1 MREERTPPEPAAVA
15 TATAPVALRARGIH
29 KSFPGVRALSDVG
42 FDVRAGEVHG
52 IVGQNAA
59 GKSTLVKIL
68 TGACDADA
76 GTVEAF
82 GRELS
87 RGDPRASRRAGIAAI
102 YQEPAIVP
110 ELSAAAN
117 VFLGRTPR
125 RGPFVSRSA
134 ARRAFA
140 ELAARVGPPLDPD
153 ARAGSL
159 SVANQQV
166 LEIMRALAADHEILI
181 MDEPTSALGPEERDR
196 LYATIRG
203 LRAAGVATVYVS
215 HALDEVLALCDRV
228 SVMRDGE
235 LVATEAAER
244 WTKDRLVNAMLGR
257 ALLKPPPEPRTTAA
271 EEVLRVE
278 RLSVPGAPEEIS
290 FRLRRGEIVG
300 LAGLV
305 GSGRTSLLRALA
317 GADSCAVGR
326 LVVRGR
332 ERPWPRS
339 VRSALRSGI
348 ALAPEERSQGLV
360 ASLSAAANVWLT
372 DMAAVASGPMRR
384 DRLRL
389 RRAAETMGP
398 LDFDVRR
405 LREPAGAFSGGSQQK
420 LVVGKWLH
428 RRPAVLLMD
437 EFVRGIDVGA
447 KAQMLAVVTR
457 LAARGM
463 SIVVVS
469 SELEELVDV
478 ADRVLVLARG
488 RLIGELDGAEAS
500 VDRILR
506 LVFDVEAAAEKG
518 PAA

>member
-1 MREERTPPEPAAVA
+1 
-15 TATAPVALRARGIH
+15 
-29 KSFPGVRALSDVG
+29 
-42 FDVRAGEVHG
+42 
-52 IVGQNAA
+52 
-59 GKSTLVKIL
+59 
-68 TGACDADA
+68 
-76 GTVEAF
+76 
-82 GRELS
+82 
-87 RGDPRASRRAGIAAI
+87 
-102 YQEPAIVP
+102 
-110 ELSAAAN
+110 
-117 VFLGRTPR
+117 
-125 RGPFVSRSA
+125 
-134 ARRAFA
+134 
-140 ELAARVGPPLDPD
+140 
-153 ARAGSL
+153 
-159 SVANQQV
+159 
-166 LEIMRALAADHEILI
+166 
-181 MDEPTSALGPEERDR
+181 
-196 LYATIRG
+196 
-203 LRAAGVATVYVS
+203 
-215 HALDEVLALCDRV
+215 
-228 SVMRDGE
+228 
-235 LVATEAAER
+235 
-244 WTKDRLVNAMLGR
+244 
-257 ALLKPPPEPRTTAA
+257 
-271 EEVLRVE
+271 
-278 RLSVPGAPEEIS
+278 VPGAPEEIS

-317 GADSCAVGR
+317 GADPGAVGR

-372 DMAAVASGPMRR
+372 DMAAVASGPVRR

-405 LREPAGAFSGGSQQK
+405 LREPAGALSGGSQQK